1 MVVVGFCSY
10 WRLAVVAAAG
20 LAAVAIAVSGDFYI
34 TLGLLSLYCY
44 TGCWESANCPCFV
57 TSDSRKGRFAACG
70 PKSMCVDAGLFPY
83 LVLNL
88 YFFPLLEPI
97 L

>member
-20 LAAVAIAVSGDFYI
+20 LAAAAIAVSGDFYI
-34 TLGLLSLYCY
+34 TLGLSSLYCY
-44 TGCWESANCPCFV
+44 TVCWDSANCHCFV
-57 TSDSRKGRFAACG
+57 TSDPRKGRFAACG

-83 LVLNL
+83 LVLAFIFFL
-88 YFFPLLEPI
+88 Y
-97 L
+97 